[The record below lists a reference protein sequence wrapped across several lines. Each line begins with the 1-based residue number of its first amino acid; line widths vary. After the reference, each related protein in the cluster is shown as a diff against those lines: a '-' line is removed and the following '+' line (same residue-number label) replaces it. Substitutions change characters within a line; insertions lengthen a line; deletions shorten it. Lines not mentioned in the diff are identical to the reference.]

1 MKYKKKSLYINYLKK
16 NDFNKIN
23 LTTVWILQ
31 DIFRNQ
37 INRTILDIILNSR
50 ILMRVKEWKIK
61 ILILIFKC
69 QIFLVHLIYLTI
81 INRKFRIFNKDIKNL
96 KKKW

>member
-1 MKYKKKSLYINYLKK
+1 M
-16 NDFNKIN
+16 N
-23 LTTVWILQ
+23 LTTNLQ
-31 DIFRNQ
+31 KIFMDDKIVVN
-37 INRTILDIILNSR
+37 IVDIILNSR

-69 QIFLVHLIYLTI
+69 QIFLVHLIYLTM

-96 KKKW
+96 KKKE